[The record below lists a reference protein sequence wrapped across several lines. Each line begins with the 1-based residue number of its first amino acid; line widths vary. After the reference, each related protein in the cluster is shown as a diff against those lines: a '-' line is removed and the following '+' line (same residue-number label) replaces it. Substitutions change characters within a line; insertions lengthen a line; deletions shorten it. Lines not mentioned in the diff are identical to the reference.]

1 MESNRRLTRAVALIL
16 GSVIY
21 SFFLL
26 DIFPVTLKFVSV
38 KKKMIFFYAKDI
50 AQLFAAGVSGGMER
64 QYAWSGSHHWSVLHV
79 VNLI

>member
-26 DIFPVTLKFVSV
+26 DFFSVTWKFVSV
-38 KKKMIFFYAKDI
+38 KKKKK
-50 AQLFAAGVSGGMER
+50 
-64 QYAWSGSHHWSVLHV
+64 
-79 VNLI
+79 

>member
-38 KKKMIFFYAKDI
+38 GKKNDFFCAKDI

>member
-38 KKKMIFFYAKDI
+38 KKKMIFFMPKILLSCLLQVSQVGWNDNMHG
-50 AQLFAAGVSGGMER
+50 LGVITGASFT
-64 QYAWSGSHHWSVLHV
+64 L
-79 VNLI
+79 

>member
-26 DIFPVTLKFVSV
+26 DFFSVTWKFVSV
-38 KKKMIFFYAKDI
+38 KKKKNDFFVPKILLSCLLQVSQVGWNDNMHG
-50 AQLFAAGVSGGMER
+50 LGVITG
-64 QYAWSGSHHWSVLHV
+64 APFTL
-79 VNLI
+79 

>member
-26 DIFPVTLKFVSV
+26 DFFSVTWKFVSV
-38 KKKMIFFYAKDI
+38 KKKNDFFVPKILLSCLLQVSQVGWNDNMHG
-50 AQLFAAGVSGGMER
+50 LGVITG
-64 QYAWSGSHHWSVLHV
+64 APFTL
-79 VNLI
+79 